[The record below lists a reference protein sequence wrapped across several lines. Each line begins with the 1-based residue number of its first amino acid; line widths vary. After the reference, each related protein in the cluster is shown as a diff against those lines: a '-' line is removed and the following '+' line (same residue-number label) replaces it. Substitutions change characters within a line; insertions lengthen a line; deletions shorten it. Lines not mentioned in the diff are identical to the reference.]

1 MVALALCAPIGL
13 AGAYL
18 AISQNGE
25 TSHPV
30 NLYTPTTTIG
40 HPGPGSI
47 QRVSPQP
54 PGHPSFRVLL
64 SHASSI
70 PPTKQQVIPPA
81 ATVQSMVK
89 RASQSMARVVSTFPG
104 PATGITGVVYKT
116 FGPQGNVYGV
126 AWVFKH
132 PAIIALGHL
141 VLPNGHAITVPTDFS
156 PQSPL
161 HSKPQAGARQTPISP
176 EVAVTASAASVG
188 NSVAAPTAQN
198 PESAAIAMVQT
209 ASHGTAWAVST
220 FTGPT
225 PGVTGV
231 IYKTQGP
238 KTVIFGVA
246 WVFQHPAMMVLGHLV
261 LPSGNAMIGTTDFSL
276 QALRNPLNFTPP
288 ATGNHPTSPTA
299 SAAVSSTTSVVPL
312 PAHALTTQKQ
322 SAGLSSALD
331 TTYVATTGRGGPKIT
346 VFFDPNSLQAWHFY
360 QSTLPMVQHSQLRIA
375 WAPVALSGRNALQ
388 RGEYILSAPVPGIAV
403 RQNFKHFHPKG
414 HIGGGRLLSNLTMM
428 EAVDANTQVLTR
440 INEPVNLSVYYCD
453 QKSSSPVGI
462 FHPVSIKTLTRLLP
476 TIGTDCP

>member
-1 MVALALCAPIGL
+1 
-13 AGAYL
+13 
-18 AISQNGE
+18 
-25 TSHPV
+25 
-30 NLYTPTTTIG
+30 
-40 HPGPGSI
+40 
-47 QRVSPQP
+47 
-54 PGHPSFRVLL
+54 
-64 SHASSI
+64 
-70 PPTKQQVIPPA
+70 
-81 ATVQSMVK
+81 MVK
-89 RASQSMARVVSTFPG
+89 SASQSMARVVSTFPG

-141 VLPNGHAITVPTDFS
+141 VLANGHAITVPTDFT
-156 PQSPL
+156 PQSLL
-161 HSKPQAGARQTPISP
+161 HSQSPAVARQNPTST
-176 EVAVTASAASVG
+176 EGAVTASAASG
-188 NSVAAPTAQN
+188 ANPSAMPTVQN

-231 IYKTQGP
+231 IYKTHGP
-238 KTVIFGVA
+238 KGDIFGVA
-246 WVFQHPAMMVLGHLV
+246 WVFQHPAMIVLGHLV
-261 LPSGNAMIGTTDFSL
+261 PSSGSAMVGSTDFSL
-276 QALRNPLNFTPP
+276 QALRNPLTIPP
-288 ATGNHPTSPTA
+288 PITRGNPTSQTA
-299 SAAVSSTTSVVPL
+299 SASTVIASATSVVPL
-312 PAHALTTQKQ
+312 PTHGLKTQKQ
-322 SAGLSSALD
+322 TAGLSSALD
-331 TTYVATTGRGGPKIT
+331 TTYVATTGHGGPKIT

-360 QSTLPMVQHSQLRIA
+360 QSTLPMVRQNQLRIA
-375 WAPVALSGRNALQ
+375 WAPVALSGRNGLQ
-388 RGEYILSAPVPGIAV
+388 RGEYILSAPVPGVAV

-453 QKSSSPVGI
+453 RKSSSPVGI